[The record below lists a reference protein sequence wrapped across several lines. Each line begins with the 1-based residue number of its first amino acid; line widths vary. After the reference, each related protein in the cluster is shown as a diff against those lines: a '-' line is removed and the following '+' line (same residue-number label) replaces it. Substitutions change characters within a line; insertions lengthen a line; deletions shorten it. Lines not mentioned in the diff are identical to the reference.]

1 MYCLEQ
7 VVDWCSAPDERI
19 AQVSRLYARP
29 TAVLQ
34 TMHPPVEFWL
44 QPDDPDHGIKL
55 CTGGAIAE
63 VLEGGV
69 AAANGVTNTH
79 TLVKV
84 GRQRIVPDMPVRP
97 DMHFPLP
104 QSFLHTKPISRCG
117 TN

>member
-1 MYCLEQ
+1 MRKLSVCLFLCLSDSVFVSVSVCGICMYCLEQ

-69 AAANGVTNTH
+69 AAANG
-79 TLVKV
+79 
-84 GRQRIVPDMPVRP
+84 
-97 DMHFPLP
+97 
-104 QSFLHTKPISRCG
+104 
-117 TN
+117 